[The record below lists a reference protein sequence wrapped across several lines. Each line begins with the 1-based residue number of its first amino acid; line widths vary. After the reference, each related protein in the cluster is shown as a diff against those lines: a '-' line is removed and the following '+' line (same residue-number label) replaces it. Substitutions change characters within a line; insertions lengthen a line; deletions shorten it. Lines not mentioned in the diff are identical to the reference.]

1 MLKQRDHSNTCCI
14 FHSQYVLLSNR
25 SKYLDFAFE
34 KPKKYF
40 PSHLCRR
47 LINLIFT
54 SCMQPRPKYPQD
66 ILQAVFAAVV
76 LQHTNLLQ
84 DFFSEY
90 LL

>member
-1 MLKQRDHSNTCCI
+1 M
-14 FHSQYVLLSNR
+14 LLSNS

-34 KPKKYF
+34 KQNF
-40 PSHLCRR
+40 PSHLCQR
-47 LINLIFT
+47 LINLTFT
-54 SCMQPRPKYPQD
+54 SCMQPRPKYPQE

-76 LQHTNLLQ
+76 LHYTNLLQ